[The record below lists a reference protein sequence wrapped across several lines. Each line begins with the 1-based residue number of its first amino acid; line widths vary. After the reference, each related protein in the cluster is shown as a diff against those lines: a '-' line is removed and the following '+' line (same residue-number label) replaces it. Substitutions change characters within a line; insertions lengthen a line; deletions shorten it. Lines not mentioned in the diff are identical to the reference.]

1 MPTTTG
7 QNTCIERIGTAYNLS
22 CTAVGDTLLASIE
35 AGRTFIPTIAYVRLT
50 AVVGFVAVPSL
61 SIGTNSTPYDNIL
74 GATALTG
81 LITANT
87 VYAMALPT
95 TVPAATSDVYVKV
108 ATATASVTYTVA
120 IDLFGYYQD

>member
-7 QNTCIERIGTAYNLS
+7 QNTCIERIGTVYGLS
-22 CTAVGDTLLASIE
+22 CTSVGDAILASVE
-35 AGRTFIPTIAYVRLT
+35 SGRTFIPTIAYVRLT

-61 SIGTNSTPYDNIL
+61 SIGTNSTSYDNIL

-87 VYAMALPT
+87 VYAMAFPA
-95 TVPAATSDVYVKV
+95 TVPAATADVYVKV
-108 ATATASVTYTVA
+108 ATATASATYTVT